1 MKKIFTLFL
10 SATLIAGFL
19 PCNAAIFTVTAGN
32 LHFNPSDL
40 TINVGDT
47 IIWTWTEG
55 SHTTTSTQIPVG
67 AGAWDQGL
75 NSNSPV
81 FMYSPVIA
89 GSYNYVCSPHAS
101 MGMTGHFTVNNT
113 SGLSENVLKGTTL
126 NGAVL
131 SSDLLLVQFVLPSPT
146 LVTVRLY
153 NLIGNTVSTFLTNVR
168 QPAGSYE
175 EKFLLPSLRSGLY
188 MLQLQTADGMLT
200 KRILV
205 P

>member
-1 MKKIFTLFL
+1 MKKIFTLLL

-19 PCNAAIFTVTAGN
+19 PANAASFIVTAGN

-40 TINVGDT
+40 TINAGDT

-67 AGAWDQGL
+67 AVAWDQGI

-81 FMYSPVIA
+81 FVYSPVIA

-101 MGMTGHFTVNNT
+101 MGMTGHFTVIST
-113 SGLSENVLKGTTL
+113 SGLSENVLKGATL
-126 NGAVL
+126 NGAL
-131 SSDLLLVQFVLPSPT
+131 LNNDMLLVQFILPSPS

-168 QPAGSYE
+168 QPAGVFE

-188 MLQLQTADGMLT
+188 MLQLQTADGILT

>member
-1 MKKIFTLFL
+1 MKKLFTLLL
-10 SATLIAGFL
+10 SAILIAGFL
-19 PCNAAIFTVTAGN
+19 PTTAASFTVTAGN
-32 LHFNPSDL
+32 LHFSPSDL
-40 TINVGDT
+40 TINAGDT

-67 AGAWDQGL
+67 AVAWDQGI

-81 FMYSPVIA
+81 FMYSPAIA

-101 MGMTGHFTVNNT
+101 MGMTGHFTVINT
-113 SGLSENVLKGTTL
+113 SGISQHVLNGATL
-126 NGAVL
+126 NGAL
-131 SSDLLLVQFVLPSPT
+131 LNPDLLLVQFVLPSPT
-146 LVTVRLY
+146 LVTVSLY
-153 NLIGNTVSTFLTNVR
+153 NLIGNNVSTFLMNAR

-188 MLQLQTADGMLT
+188 ILQLQTADGLLT